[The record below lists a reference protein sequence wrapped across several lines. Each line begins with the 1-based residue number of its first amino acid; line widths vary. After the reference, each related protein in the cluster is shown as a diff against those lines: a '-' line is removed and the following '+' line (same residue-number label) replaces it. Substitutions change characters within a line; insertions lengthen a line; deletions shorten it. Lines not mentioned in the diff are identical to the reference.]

1 MSDNSREKKEFEEKV
16 NWGMCQAFIPHMK
29 TPKSDG
35 QRQVYLYGRNKEEML
50 ENTVTF
56 LPPALQEVV
65 NHHQQQIQLHYAA
78 SPYYFDSKPPNLFH
92 DGVIMTLVSMEIT
105 PWLTVSHLD
114 SLSHG
119 VSMGKFVNYI
129 LACSFE
135 DESFKYDIY
144 SSDDLA
150 FSEPIVCRYFGD
162 YDGYR
167 PVLIGL
173 AATPLVHEYSLHDEL
188 MGYSSESFISEYD
201 EIIWNGQETRMKP
214 YKFFTNPTQEA
225 RGRISGPNHQFDC

>member
-1 MSDNSREKKEFEEKV
+1 
-16 NWGMCQAFIPHMK
+16 MK

-35 QRQVYLYGRNKEEML
+35 QRQVYLYGCDKEQML

-56 LPPALQEVV
+56 LPPALQELV
-65 NHHQQQIQLHYAA
+65 NHQQQQVQLHYAA

-105 PWLTVSHLD
+105 PWLTANHLD

-135 DESFKYDIY
+135 NENFKYDVY

-150 FSEPIVCRYFGD
+150 FSEPIVCEYFAD

-167 PVLIGL
+167 PLLIGL

-188 MGYSSESFISEYD
+188 MAFSSDSFISEYD
-201 EIIWNGQETRMKP
+201 ELIWNGQETRMKP
-214 YKFFTNPTQEA
+214 YKFFFSPTQES
-225 RGRISGPNHQFDC
+225 RGRISGPNHQYDC